1 MTNSII
7 LKLKIEKQK
16 LIKQQNELEIKLGR
30 LFNELSGYCCTF
42 YDDIYDLEAEKIVQI
57 ANDILETKQLAIKV
71 KEAIKKITKSLG
83 E

>member
-1 MTNSII
+1 MTNPVI
-7 LKLKIEKQK
+7 LKLRVEKQK
-16 LIKQQNELEIKLGR
+16 LIKQQNELEIKIAR

-42 YDDIYDLEAEKIVQI
+42 YEDIYDLEAEKIEQI
-57 ANDILETKQLAIKV
+57 GDDILETKLSAVKV